1 MGEYHSVHSTVII
14 KANCDMFNSLC
25 AYEQGCSLYFVLS
38 VGIFIT
44 HVDFIK
50 FYFSQHNY

>member
-14 KANCDMFNSLC
+14 KAHCDMFNSLC